1 MDLSLCN
8 LLLDT
13 FDTFGFQQLVTFPT
27 RRHNTLDIFAT
38 NRLSL
43 VEKCEPIPGIGDH
56 ESVLIESLVTAKYI
70 PSAQWT
76 IYLWSKAN
84 YTHLS
89 DIIADFSRRF
99 LSEYT
104 VESPVQQLWH
114 EFQQLSLECLSLI
127 PSGTSSCRFSQPWI
141 TSKTKQM
148 CRRNKRRYKRACLT
162 NSEHDWSA
170 YYHIKKLAQ
179 SECRKANNDY
189 VSKLISPD
197 KKYPNKRLWS
207 YIKGQRHEYSG
218 IPTINANG
226 LTLSEDS
233 AKANAL
239 NAQFASVFTRED
251 TSVILNL
258 SGTTYPTMRPISVAV
273 EGVASLL
280 SNLDPCKASGPDGI
294 PARFLKD
301 MANDLAPSLTLIYQA
316 SLQQGCIPD
325 EWKKVLFTPIYKNGD
340 RSCPAN
346 YRLIS
351 LTCIVCKT
359 LEHIISTSIYNHLE
373 EHTIL
378 CPEQHGFCRRKS
390 CETQLIST
398 IHDFATALNNAEQV
412 DAILLDLSKA
422 FDKVPHIRLCHKLLY
437 YGIVRHTLE
446 WIENF
451 LSGRS
456 QQVILNGECSESCP
470 VLSGVPQGSVLG
482 PLLFLCYIND
492 LPAQVK
498 IFPQIICR

>member
-1 MDLSLCN
+1 M
-8 LLLDT
+8 
-13 FDTFGFQQLVTFPT
+13 
-27 RRHNTLDIFAT
+27 
-38 NRLSL
+38 
-43 VEKCEPIPGIGDH
+43 E
-56 ESVLIESLVTAKYI
+56 
-70 PSAQWT
+70 
-76 IYLWSKAN
+76 
-84 YTHLS
+84 
-89 DIIADFSRRF
+89 
-99 LSEYT
+99 
-104 VESPVQQLWH
+104 
-114 EFQQLSLECLSLI
+114 
-127 PSGTSSCRFSQPWI
+127 
-141 TSKTKQM
+141 
-148 CRRNKRRYKRACLT
+148 KRRGTKEKY
-162 NSEHDWSA
+162 
-170 YYHIKKLAQ
+170 
-179 SECRKANNDY
+179 ECRKAHNDY

-197 KKYPNKRLWS
+197 KKYPNKRFWS
-207 YIKGQRHEYSG
+207 YVKSHRQEYSG

-226 LTLSEDS
+226 CTLSEDS

-251 TSVILNL
+251 TSVILRDSL
-258 SGTTYPTMRPISVAV
+258 PYIMRPINVAV

-280 SNLDPCKASGPDGI
+280 ANLDPSKASGPDGI
-294 PARFLKD
+294 PARVLKD

-316 SLQQGCIPD
+316 SLQQGRIPD
-325 EWKKVLFTPIYKNGD
+325 EWRKALITPIYKNGD

-346 YRLIS
+346 YRPIS

-373 EHTIL
+373 EYDIL
-378 CPEQHGFCRRKS
+378 CPEQHGFRRRRS

-398 IHDFATALNNAEQV
+398 VHDLVTALNNAEQV

-422 FDKVPHIRLCHKLLY
+422 FDKVPHIRLCHKLSF
-437 YGIVRHTLE
+437 YGIAGHTLK

-456 QQVILNGECSESCP
+456 QQVILNGECTESCP

-498 IFPQIICR
+498 SSIKLYADDALENSL

>member
-1 MDLSLCN
+1 M
-8 LLLDT
+8 
-13 FDTFGFQQLVTFPT
+13 
-27 RRHNTLDIFAT
+27 
-38 NRLSL
+38 
-43 VEKCEPIPGIGDH
+43 
-56 ESVLIESLVTAKYI
+56 AKYI
-70 PSAQWT
+70 PPTQRT

-84 YTHLS
+84 HTHLS
-89 DIIADFSRRF
+89 CKIADFSGRF

-104 VESPVQQLWH
+104 VQSSVQQLWH
-114 EFQQLSLECLSLI
+114 EFRRLCLECLSLI
-127 PSGTSSCRFSQPWI
+127 PSKTSSHRFSQPWI
-141 TSKTKQM
+141 TSKTKQI
-148 CRRNKRRYKRACLT
+148 CRRKKRRYKRACLT

-179 SECRKANNDY
+179 YECRKAHNDY

-197 KKYPNKRLWS
+197 KKYPNKRFWS
-207 YIKGQRHEYSG
+207 YVKSHRQEYSG

-226 LTLSEDS
+226 CTLSEDS

-251 TSVILNL
+251 TSVIPNL
-258 SGTTYPTMRPISVAV
+258 SGTAYPIMRPINVAV

-280 SNLDPCKASGPDGI
+280 ANLDPSKASGPDGI

-316 SLQQGCIPD
+316 SLQQGRIPD
-325 EWKKVLFTPIYKNGD
+325 EWRKALITPIYKNGD

-346 YRLIS
+346 YRPIS

-373 EHTIL
+373 EYDIL
-378 CPEQHGFCRRKS
+378 CPEQHGFRRRKS

-398 IHDFATALNNAEQV
+398 VHDLVTALNNAEQV
-412 DAILLDLSKA
+412 DAILLVLSKA
-422 FDKVPHIRLCHKLLY
+422 FDKVPHIRLCHKLSF
-437 YGIVRHTLE
+437 YGIAGHTLE

-451 LSGRS
+451 
-456 QQVILNGECSESCP
+456 
-470 VLSGVPQGSVLG
+470 
-482 PLLFLCYIND
+482 
-492 LPAQVK
+492 
-498 IFPQIICR
+498 CRGDPSK